1 MNTDNYEDFA
11 IGFSKVA
18 LALSKETPLVGAAK
32 HKKSARQDDDVKA
45 KTFDAKK
52 GPPKISLLNYVK
64 RIYHYGLES
73 REELLPCFA
82 AALVL
87 LRLIACSVKLT
98 SLNIHRVVALCFLVV
113 TKHSTEY
120 YGGDSH
126 WADVL
131 GIDSGE
137 LKRLEEDFYDVT
149 DCQVEVTTEEV
160 EVAERDIAA
169 ALKQATKAP
178 LVQTTGCTVLDSLT
192 QSVNEHGQLRSD
204 RQSVQSAIASPMRDS
219 SYLSSCPDTDE
230 DSPATVARTTPLRK
244 KKKKKASMRQT
255 CRKEAQA
262 KEAVETMEAEEP
274 SGKELVASSTQKNK
288 AGSTSADEDLVSCIK
303 DCAQAPA
310 DSSSPRKK
318 KAKKKKPERKCFD
331 SAGCPILGGTALGLL
346 QQNNHHK
353 VAVR

>member
-11 IGFSKVA
+11 TGFSKVA

-32 HKKSARQDDDVKA
+32 HKKSARQDNDVKA

-131 GIDSGE
+131 GIDSVE

-178 LVQTTGCTVLDSLT
+178 S
-192 QSVNEHGQLRSD
+192 
-204 RQSVQSAIASPMRDS
+204 
-219 SYLSSCPDTDE
+219 
-230 DSPATVARTTPLRK
+230 
-244 KKKKKASMRQT
+244 
-255 CRKEAQA
+255 
-262 KEAVETMEAEEP
+262 VETMEAEEP
-274 SGKELVASSTQKNK
+274 SGKELVASSTQKNI
-288 AGSTSADEDLVSCIK
+288 AGSTSPDEDLVSCIK

-331 SAGCPILGGTALGLL
+331 SADCPILGGTALGLL
-346 QQNNHHK
+346 QQKNYHE

>member
-11 IGFSKVA
+11 TGFSKVA

-131 GIDSGE
+131 GIDSVE

-192 QSVNEHGQLRSD
+192 QSVNEHRQLRSG
-204 RQSVQSAIASPMRDS
+204 RESVQSAIASPMRDS
-219 SYLSSCPDTDE
+219 SYMSSCPDTDE
-230 DSPATVARTTPLRK
+230 DSPATVARTTPPRR
-244 KKKKKASMRQT
+244 KKKASMRQT
-255 CRKEAQA
+255 RRKEAQA

-288 AGSTSADEDLVSCIK
+288 AGSTSPDEDLVSCIK

-331 SAGCPILGGTALGLL
+331 SADCPILGGTALGLL
-346 QQNNHHK
+346 QQNNYHE